1 MIEMNNAHCSKCA
14 YFLRTNVKSSALTH
28 LLGTLLALL
37 KCLLTPVP
45 GVVGGAGLFTALFQH
60 LVASSLHSCGGAEG
74 SKSRFWKVTEMFTG

>member
-1 MIEMNNAHCSKCA
+1 M
-14 YFLRTNVKSSALTH
+14 SSALTH

-60 LVASSLHSCGGAEG
+60 LVASSLHSCGGGAEG
-74 SKSRFWKVTEMFTG
+74 SKSRFWEWVNDKFHRIQNNISMLWI